1 MANRVR
7 GEVAFKL
14 GGKEYTMVF
23 NHGALVE
30 LEDKLDMG
38 IVAITTE
45 MQRWSKEPQRVRL
58 KWVGLLMWAGLL
70 KYHKLTVEE
79 AGELLDTASAEGVNL
94 MEIIGDS
101 MSKAYGETEKKDSSD
116 ARPTNG
122 EYKSGSGT
130 QSSQSLSRTDS
141 PSRDSGIS
149 LHESSK

>member
-1 MANRVR
+1 MANRVK

-70 KYHKLTVEE
+70 KHHNMTVEQV
-79 AGELLDTASAEGVNL
+79 GELLDVASAEGVNL

-101 MSKAYGETEKKDSSD
+101 MGKAYGETEKKGASD
-116 ARPTNG
+116 VRPTNG
-122 EYKSGSGT
+122 EFKSGDGT
-130 QSSQSLSRTDS
+130 QLSQSSSHTDS
-141 PSRDSGIS
+141 PSKDSGIS
-149 LHESSK
+149 LHESSR